1 MLHTAAEGGIRD
13 EGLFFWL
20 GLGTK
25 VFGYDKALTDLLCEC
40 VESVGYLYE
49 RRYAFNMQSVCA
61 TAFATT
67 RDG

>member
-25 VFGYDKALTDLLCEC
+25 VFGYDKALTSYRAPVCEC
-40 VESVGYLYE
+40 VESVGYQ
-49 RRYAFNMQSVCA
+49 AICV
-61 TAFATT
+61 
-67 RDG
+67 